1 MARGIRSLD
10 ILSHVRV
17 ASPCPASWSSMAGD
31 ERVRFCDQCHL
42 HVYNLS
48 AMTREDAA
56 RLVLER
62 EGRLCVRFY
71 QRADGTMLTQDC
83 PRGWRLAKRR
93 AGQMLVRTAAIGVA
107 CFAAAIGLAAVP
119 RGAGSL
125 RMRFFQ
131 PFSWVPQW
139 EARITNWLWPVTNA
153 PTLWLG
159 AMSDPHPYVEK
170 WWLEENERILDEA
183 AHQRTLQSPN
193 LERASVTALRWQVAN
208 ELIESGALPAPRRR
222 TADRLDDL
230 RAE

>member
-131 PFSWVPQW
+131 PFSWIPQW
-139 EARITNWLWPVTNA
+139 ELRITNWLWPPPPCYSTV
-153 PTLWLG
+153 G
-159 AMSDPHPYVEK
+159 AMILPHFDSEWFKNHAAAMDEAVHRELLDSPQLTEGDPE
-170 WWLEENERILDEA
+170 LLRFSAAIRIGLDERTTDAGSQDSLDA
-183 AHQRTLQSPN
+183 AMT
-193 LERASVTALRWQVAN
+193 E
-208 ELIESGALPAPRRR
+208 
-222 TADRLDDL
+222 
-230 RAE
+230 